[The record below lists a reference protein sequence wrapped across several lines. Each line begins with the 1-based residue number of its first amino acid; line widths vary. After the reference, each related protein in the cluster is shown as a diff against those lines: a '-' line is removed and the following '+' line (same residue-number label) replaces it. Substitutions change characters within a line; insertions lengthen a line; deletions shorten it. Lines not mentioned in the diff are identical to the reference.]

1 MADVPAPVETNRGP
15 RVRTNSKGLG
25 SFIPPELKETGRQA
39 LNLASAIDPV
49 QGILRGMSASGRA
62 ADTDLSPEERRAALI
77 EAGIETA
84 APLAMMGL
92 GSLAKQPVK
101 ATVLDILTP
110 TGAPQAVVDDVSDPS
125 RRAFMKG
132 AVATGGIAAI
142 APDVIT
148 EALERVPAAVKK
160 LKPIPNPIDIFTQNM
175 KILRREME
183 EAYDA
188 ADDMPYGSTMS
199 RDYDEASAEAYNEAI
214 QNAEKLAYDLDATTE
229 MDLRELISDI
239 GPKQIAEAADE
250 SLEEISQALTDFRM
264 VSEDEYIEQMIPLAE
279 EIQRRGLLEVKD
291 NGIFQY
297 PYARTVVEDVE
308 DYRVGENRA
317 RNNSAIIDRPRDL
330 QMTEGDKY
338 VTSNQQPL
346 KQEQLR
352 NIIIKGEADGE
363 SVEAINKKVVDAATR
378 LKVPYPQRAFEN
390 PKVEYVNTQTI
401 ADNVAQF
408 NFPRYDVGK
417 FGGDFESGDMANMP
431 GVLEKFQAS
440 GKETLKENIFNEGIK
455 KPIEIEVVM
464 SNGGIN
470 IGQGHHRLQAAL
482 ELGIPEIPVIV
493 TTKANPRA
501 KGMEVMRS
509 ATLDTSGL
517 KTGQT
522 YSFSELGLKQRLKT
536 PKETPEEIQA
546 RGGTVFSDFNTGDV
560 SDRKFPQY
568 ETPMR
573 EGFFRVIDEKADGG
587 EMRKGVGSLSET
599 ARRMNE
605 GGEAKIDTR
614 SGQEVRQSIR
624 DALKNLNDTEIQDQ
638 WGKSRKE
645 LKTALDMLI
654 LQEYHGEYE
663 PPVTQGVG
671 SLSET
676 ARRMNEGGEA
686 NINYSLGDIEYRV
699 DLEPHMDPLA
709 EMGFDV
715 NKIDYDMMYDRSN
728 DRSQGSHFN
737 PNNDRILISP
747 EDYSS
752 KGVAAHEMR
761 HRGLER
767 LFRIVEQG
775 YPTAKKL
782 GLSKEDYLKILRL
795 YKLEQQ
801 QDRQRRVNDPD
812 FDYSDYAHE
821 KIAEGFEKDETINR
835 GAKYFLNNPN
845 APVFTFDRKERRPT
859 TPAERLALMQDL
871 VRENAMSGG
880 QAFGPDL
887 AIQKSITSPTSM
899 EAFRETGG
907 RAEIDRY
914 LDEGP
919 QNTPENIV
927 EFAEQALAAQR
938 YADIINERN
947 KTIMRNSSE
956 YAMGGEVSGPPPDR
970 GPTPQGIGSLSETA
984 RRMNEGGPSSIDD
997 EINAIVPSV
1006 IMAESSNDPKA
1017 VSEDGAIGLM
1027 QVLPS
1032 TAMKPGYG
1040 LPTIFELAREQGFVV
1055 DEETPETA
1063 TQLLFMPDLNVEFG
1077 SRYLKAMRNEYDT
1090 MEDALRAYNAGPGNF
1105 NDYLAKG
1112 RDLSAL
1118 DDEAVQYPLRV
1129 AAAGQGIN
1137 PNEPAQYEAF
1147 TDSPEAFSTF
1157 MNMASEERPP
1167 APRPRARP
1175 SVTYDGPRP
1184 MQRPTLPQEIIGQPL
1199 ADLAPPQNLQQKYS
1213 LEGIEQMLTGTN
1225 SELLLPRQFQQG
1237 SPYSSM
1243 R

>member
-464 SNGGIN
+464 SDGGIN

-605 GGEAKIDTR
+605 GGEAK
-614 SGQEVRQSIR
+614 
-624 DALKNLNDTEIQDQ
+624 
-638 WGKSRKE
+638 
-645 LKTALDMLI
+645 
-654 LQEYHGEYE
+654 
-663 PPVTQGVG
+663 
-671 SLSET
+671 
-676 ARRMNEGGEA
+676 
-686 NINYSLGDIEYRV
+686 INYSLGDIEYRV

-835 GAKYFLNNPN
+835 GAKYFFNNPN

>member
-15 RVRTNSKGLG
+15 RVKTNSKGLG
-25 SFIPPELKETGRQA
+25 SFIPPELKETGRRA
-39 LNLASAIDPV
+39 VNLASAIDPI
-49 QGILRGMSASGRA
+49 QGLMRGMSASGRA
-62 ADTDLSPEERRAALI
+62 ADTELSPEERRAALI

-92 GSLAKQPVK
+92 GALAKQPVK

-148 EALERVPAAVKK
+148 EALEKVPAAVKRVRGRGQFGLVLDQISK
-160 LKPIPNPIDIFTQNM
+160 NK
-175 KILRREME
+175 E
-183 EAYDA
+183 EARKLYDK
-188 ADDMPYGSTMS
+188 T
-199 RDYDEASAEAYNEAI
+199 
-214 QNAEKLAYDLDATTE
+214 
-229 MDLRELISDI
+229 
-239 GPKQIAEAADE
+239 
-250 SLEEISQALTDFRM
+250 
-264 VSEDEYIEQMIPLAE
+264 
-279 EIQRRGLLEVKD
+279 
-291 NGIFQY
+291 
-297 PYARTVVEDVE
+297 
-308 DYRVGENRA
+308 
-317 RNNSAIIDRPRDL
+317 RDL
-330 QMTEGDKY
+330 AGKINPYLESIRET
-338 VTSNQQPL
+338 NLP
-346 KQEQLR
+346 
-352 NIIIKGEADGE
+352 IK
-363 SVEAINKKVVDAATR
+363 T
-378 LKVPYPQRAFEN
+378 
-390 PKVEYVNTQTI
+390 
-401 ADNVAQF
+401 
-408 NFPRYDVGK
+408 
-417 FGGDFESGDMANMP
+417 
-431 GVLEKFQAS
+431 
-440 GKETLKENIFNEGIK
+440 
-455 KPIEIEVVM
+455 
-464 SNGGIN
+464 
-470 IGQGHHRLQAAL
+470 
-482 ELGIPEIPVIV
+482 
-493 TTKANPRA
+493 
-501 KGMEVMRS
+501 
-509 ATLDTSGL
+509 
-517 KTGQT
+517 
-522 YSFSELGLKQRLKT
+522 
-536 PKETPEEIQA
+536 TPEEIQESVEAMGETRELQKEAGRLESVNNGNLMNLLQSIQNSPKILDDAQDADLDEFIAQLDSQPFGYGERLEDPEFSLLYDEVKKRGLHQQKTKDGLDEYPYA
-546 RGGTVFSDFNTGDV
+546 RMFVEDYEEGILEINPTTTPSSFDMKMTDRDTIPVEDLVGRDQEDRAREMIREALVKEFELGQEKGLSSEQIDTNIAIKRRSLEKEYGIDFS
-560 SDRKFPQY
+560 
-568 ETPMR
+568 
-573 EGFFRVIDEKADGG
+573 KADGG
-587 EMRKGVGSLSET
+587 EMQK
-599 ARRMNE
+599 
-605 GGEAKIDTR
+605 
-614 SGQEVRQSIR
+614 
-624 DALKNLNDTEIQDQ
+624 
-638 WGKSRKE
+638 
-645 LKTALDMLI
+645 
-654 LQEYHGEYE
+654 
-663 PPVTQGVG
+663 GVG

-686 NINYSLGDIEYRV
+686 NINYSLGDIEYRA

-715 NKIDYDMMYDRSN
+715 DKIDYDMMYDRSKN
-728 DRSQGSHFN
+728 RLEGSHFN

-747 EDYSS
+747 GDYSS

-782 GLSKEDYLKILRL
+782 GLSKEDYLKILEL
-795 YKLEQQ
+795 YKLDQR

-812 FDYSDYAHE
+812 FEYSGYAHE

-835 GAKYFLNNPN
+835 GAQYFLSNPN
-845 APVFTFDRKERRPT
+845 APLFTFDREERRPR
-859 TPAERLALMQDL
+859 TPAERLLLMQDA
-871 VRENAMSGG
+871 VRENAMSGEK
-880 QAFGPDL
+880 AFGPDL
-887 AIQKSITSPTSM
+887 SIKKFTPSPTSM
-899 EAFRETGG
+899 EAFRETEG
-907 RAEIDRY
+907 RAEIERY
-914 LDEGP
+914 LNEGP
-919 QNTPENIV
+919 QNTPENIS

-938 YADIINERN
+938 YADMINERN
-947 KTIMRNSSE
+947 KTIRRNTSE

-1175 SVTYDGPRP
+1175 PVTYDGPRP
-1184 MQRPTLPQEIIGQPL
+1184 MQRPTLPQDAPQQQMIQQAVASAPQP
-1199 ADLAPPQNLQQKYS
+1199 QSLQQKYS
-1213 LEGIEQMLTGTN
+1213 PQGIEQMLTGTN

-1243 R
+1243 Q

>member
-1 MADVPAPVETNRGP
+1 MADVPAPTETNRGP
-15 RVRTNSKGLG
+15 RVKTNSKGLG
-25 SFIPPELKETGRQA
+25 SFIPPELKETGRRA
-39 LNLASAIDPV
+39 VNLASAIDPI
-49 QGILRGMSASGRA
+49 QGLMRGMSASGRA
-62 ADTDLSPEERRAALI
+62 ADTELSPEERKAALI

-92 GSLAKQPVK
+92 GALAKQPVK

-148 EALERVPAAVKK
+148 EALEKVPAAVKK
-160 LKPIPNPIDIFTQNM
+160 LKPVPNPIDIFTQNM

-188 ADDMPYGSTMS
+188 ADDMPVGMQ
-199 RDYDEASAEAYNEAI
+199 REAYDEAI

-239 GPKQIAEAADE
+239 GPSQIAEAADE

-317 RNNSAIIDRPRDL
+317 SNNSAVIDRPRDL

-352 NIIIKGEADGE
+352 NIIIRGKDDGD
-363 SVEAINKKVVDAATR
+363 SVDVINKKVVDAATR
-378 LKVPYPQRAFEN
+378 LKVSNPPRAFDDPN
-390 PKVEYVNTQTI
+390 VEYVDTSEISRLIPRGNQI
-401 ADNVAQF
+401 KYNVSTFQ
-408 NFPRYDVGK
+408 REGGGYYDPMSS
-417 FGGDFESGDMANMP
+417 DFEEFEKSG
-431 GVLEKFQAS
+431 Q
-440 GKETLKENIFNEGIK
+440 ETLRESIHNEGIK
-455 KPIEIEVVM
+455 EPIAIAVSKETGEVLLYE
-464 SNGGIN
+464 
-470 IGQGHHRLQAAL
+470 GHHRLHAAL
-482 ELGIPEIPVIV
+482 QMGIPEIPVVVKVMTSALRPSEFQTPAIIN
-493 TTKANPRA
+493 TK
-501 KGMEVMRS
+501 
-509 ATLDTSGL
+509 GL
-517 KTGQT
+517 KAG
-522 YSFSELGLKQRLKT
+522 KNMR
-536 PKETPEEIQA
+536 
-546 RGGTVFSDFNTGDV
+546 FSDLNYENRVKRPKASSNEGQDEFGARTSNYYYTNEPYR
-560 SDRKFPQY
+560 SDKPRTDERNFP
-568 ETPMR
+568 PMR
-573 EGFFRVIDEKADGG
+573 PGFFRITDEKADGG
-587 EMRKGVGSLSET
+587 EMRKGVGSLSE
-599 ARRMNE
+599 
-605 GGEAKIDTR
+605 I
-614 SGQEVRQSIR
+614 
-624 DALKNLNDTEIQDQ
+624 
-638 WGKSRKE
+638 
-645 LKTALDMLI
+645 
-654 LQEYHGEYE
+654 
-663 PPVTQGVG
+663 
-671 SLSET
+671 
-676 ARRMNEGGEA
+676 
-686 NINYSLGDIEYRV
+686 
-699 DLEPHMDPLA
+699 
-709 EMGFDV
+709 
-715 NKIDYDMMYDRSN
+715 
-728 DRSQGSHFN
+728 
-737 PNNDRILISP
+737 
-747 EDYSS
+747 
-752 KGVAAHEMR
+752 
-761 HRGLER
+761 
-767 LFRIVEQG
+767 
-775 YPTAKKL
+775 
-782 GLSKEDYLKILRL
+782 
-795 YKLEQQ
+795 
-801 QDRQRRVNDPD
+801 
-812 FDYSDYAHE
+812 
-821 KIAEGFEKDETINR
+821 
-835 GAKYFLNNPN
+835 
-845 APVFTFDRKERRPT
+845 
-859 TPAERLALMQDL
+859 
-871 VRENAMSGG
+871 
-880 QAFGPDL
+880 
-887 AIQKSITSPTSM
+887 
-899 EAFRETGG
+899 
-907 RAEIDRY
+907 
-914 LDEGP
+914 
-919 QNTPENIV
+919 
-927 EFAEQALAAQR
+927 
-938 YADIINERN
+938 
-947 KTIMRNSSE
+947 
-956 YAMGGEVSGPPPDR
+956 
-970 GPTPQGIGSLSETA
+970 A

-1184 MQRPTLPQEIIGQPL
+1184 MQRPTMPQ
-1199 ADLAPPQNLQQKYS
+1199 DAPQQEMIKQAVQEVVEPQSLQQKYS
-1213 LEGIEQMLTGTN
+1213 PQGIEQMLTGTN

-1237 SPYSSM
+1237 SPYPSM

>member
-15 RVRTNSKGLG
+15 RVQTNSKGLG

-49 QGILRGMSASGRA
+49 QGIMRGMRASGRA
-62 ADTDLSPEERRAALI
+62 ADTELSPEERKAALI

-92 GSLAKQPVK
+92 GALAKQPVK

-110 TGAPQAVVDDVSDPS
+110 TGAPQAVVDDVADPS

-148 EALERVPAAVKK
+148 EALEKVPAAVKK
-160 LKPIPNPIDIFTQNM
+160 LKPVPNPIDIFTQNM

-188 ADDMPYGSTMS
+188 ADDMPVGMQ
-199 RDYDEASAEAYNEAI
+199 REAYDEAI

-239 GPKQIAEAADE
+239 GPKEIAEAADE

-291 NGIFQY
+291 NGIPQY

-317 RNNSAIIDRPRDL
+317 SNNSAIIDRPRDL
-330 QMTEGDKY
+330 QMTEGDDFVNFGK
-338 VTSNQQPL
+338 QKL
-346 KQEQLR
+346 KQQQLR
-352 NIIIKGEADGE
+352 NIIIDGEADGE
-363 SVEAINKKVVDAATR
+363 SVDAINKKVVDAATR

-455 KPIEIEVVM
+455 EPIEIEVVM
-464 SNGGIN
+464 SDGGIN

-501 KGMEVMRS
+501 QGMEVMRP

-522 YSFSELGLKQRLKT
+522 YSFSELGLEQRLKT

-573 EGFFRVIDEKADGG
+573 EGFFRVVDEKTDGG

-599 ARRMNE
+599 ARRMNQ
-605 GGEAKIDTR
+605 GGA
-614 SGQEVRQSIR
+614 
-624 DALKNLNDTEIQDQ
+624 
-638 WGKSRKE
+638 
-645 LKTALDMLI
+645 
-654 LQEYHGEYE
+654 
-663 PPVTQGVG
+663 
-671 SLSET
+671 
-676 ARRMNEGGEA
+676 
-686 NINYSLGDIEYRV
+686 
-699 DLEPHMDPLA
+699 
-709 EMGFDV
+709 
-715 NKIDYDMMYDRSN
+715 
-728 DRSQGSHFN
+728 
-737 PNNDRILISP
+737 
-747 EDYSS
+747 
-752 KGVAAHEMR
+752 
-761 HRGLER
+761 
-767 LFRIVEQG
+767 
-775 YPTAKKL
+775 
-782 GLSKEDYLKILRL
+782 
-795 YKLEQQ
+795 
-801 QDRQRRVNDPD
+801 
-812 FDYSDYAHE
+812 
-821 KIAEGFEKDETINR
+821 
-835 GAKYFLNNPN
+835 
-845 APVFTFDRKERRPT
+845 
-859 TPAERLALMQDL
+859 
-871 VRENAMSGG
+871 
-880 QAFGPDL
+880 
-887 AIQKSITSPTSM
+887 
-899 EAFRETGG
+899 
-907 RAEIDRY
+907 
-914 LDEGP
+914 
-919 QNTPENIV
+919 
-927 EFAEQALAAQR
+927 
-938 YADIINERN
+938 
-947 KTIMRNSSE
+947 
-956 YAMGGEVSGPPPDR
+956 
-970 GPTPQGIGSLSETA
+970 
-984 RRMNEGGPSSIDD
+984 SSIDD
-997 EINAIVPSV
+997 EVNAIVPSV

-1055 DEETPETA
+1055 DEETPEMA
-1063 TQLLFMPDLNVEFG
+1063 EQLLFMPDLNVEFG
-1077 SRYLKAMRNEYDT
+1077 SLYLKAMRKEYDT

-1137 PNEPAQYEAF
+1137 PNEPAQYQAF

-1167 APRPRARP
+1167 RPNPRARP
-1175 SVTYDGPRP
+1175 PVMYDGPRP
-1184 MQRPTLPQEIIGQPL
+1184 MPRPTLPQDTPQQQMIPQAGASAPQP
-1199 ADLAPPQNLQQKYS
+1199 QSLQEKYS
-1213 LEGIEQMLTGTN
+1213 PQGIEQMLTGTIG
-1225 SELLLPRQFQQG
+1225 EPLLPKQFQQG
-1237 SPYSSM
+1237 SPYSLM
-1243 R
+1243 Q

>member
-605 GGEAKIDTR
+605 GGEAKI
-614 SGQEVRQSIR
+614 
-624 DALKNLNDTEIQDQ
+624 
-638 WGKSRKE
+638 
-645 LKTALDMLI
+645 
-654 LQEYHGEYE
+654 
-663 PPVTQGVG
+663 
-671 SLSET
+671 
-676 ARRMNEGGEA
+676 
-686 NINYSLGDIEYRV
+686 NYSLGDIEYRV

-835 GAKYFLNNPN
+835 GAKYFFNNPN

-1157 MNMASEERPP
+1157 INMASEERPP